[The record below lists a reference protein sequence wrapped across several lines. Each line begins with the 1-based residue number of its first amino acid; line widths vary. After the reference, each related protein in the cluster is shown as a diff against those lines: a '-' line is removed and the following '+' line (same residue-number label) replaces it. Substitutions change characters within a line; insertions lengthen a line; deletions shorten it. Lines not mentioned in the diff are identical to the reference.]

1 MSDYHLLQIKTIHR
15 ETPDTVSVGF
25 EIPENLQENY
35 QFFAGQYV
43 FINKEIDGEIYKRAY
58 SITAKPLSKAIQIT
72 IKQTPK
78 GEFSRYANTQLKVG
92 DKLEVSFPKGN
103 FILPTKQ
110 DNTKNYLGF
119 ATGSG
124 IAPIYAMI
132 LAVLEN
138 EPNSKFGLFY
148 GNPNPENTIFKSNL
162 DLLLEKYPT
171 RFFVQYVYSQDVQD
185 GAITGRIGKL
195 MVDFVIQQKFHG
207 IKWEQFYICGQEEMK
222 EQVSNTLLANGV
234 AENAIYFELFSKPKK
249 SVNVTMT
256 IIIDGEK
263 KEVVVPKT
271 TLVMDAAIDADLD
284 PPYSC
289 QGGFCMSCVA
299 KITEGQAVMEENKT
313 LNDAELAEGK
323 ILTCVARA
331 TTDKLTVNFDI

>member
-1 MSDYHLLQIKTIHR
+1 MSEYHSLVISHLKK
-15 ETPDTVSVGF
+15 ETSNTVSIGF

-35 QFFAGQYV
+35 SFSAGQYV
-43 FINKEIDGEIYKRAY
+43 FINKEIDGETYKRAY
-58 SITAKPLSKAIQIT
+58 SITSASNSIQIT

-78 GEFSRYANTQLKVG
+78 GVFSIYANSQLTVG
-92 DKLEVSFPKGN
+92 DKLDVSSPKGN
-103 FILPTKQ
+103 FILPIKVT
-110 DNTKNYLGF
+110 NAKNYLGF

-132 LAVLEN
+132 LAVLEK

-148 GNPNPENTIFKSNL
+148 GNSNAKNTIFKTDL
-162 DLLLEKYPT
+162 DALAAKYPT

-195 MVDFVIQQKFHG
+195 MVDFIMDQKFHG
-207 IKWEQFYICGQEEMK
+207 IIWEQFYICGQEEMK
-222 EQVSNTLLANGV
+222 ERVSTELVAKGV
-234 AENAIYFELFSKPKK
+234 TENNIYFEMFSKPKK
-249 SVNVTMT
+249 SDTVTMT

-263 KEVVVPKT
+263 KEVIVPKIT
-271 TLVMDAAIDADLD
+271 FVLDAAIDADLD

-289 QGGFCMSCVA
+289 QGGFCTSCMA
-299 KITEGQAVMEENKT
+299 TITEGQAEMDENKT
-313 LNDAELAEGK
+313 LKDEELAEGK

-331 TTDKLTVNFDI
+331 TTDKLTVNFDL